1 MCGYCGR
8 KLQKSNGKVTHLFCL
23 KAGVSSN
30 ADCTRLHE
38 PIETLQ
44 SSVLEVVKVLAKTLA
59 EKAVQVKVNA
69 NREEPLLEKKAAML
83 KRTLQRAQNSKLD
96 LYEEYRNGRM
106 TRDKF
111 ITAQEERQTA
121 IDSMRDELAATE
133 ATITKLRVGKEK
145 AAVLEADAKGI
156 QLLNG
161 YRPKELRKLIE
172 KVRVYEN
179 GRIEIDFRCH
189 DDFTEEIIKAVARQA
204 G

>member
-1 MCGYCGR
+1 M
-8 KLQKSNGKVTHLFCL
+8 
-23 KAGVSSN
+23 
-30 ADCTRLHE
+30 
-38 PIETLQ
+38 
-44 SSVLEVVKVLAKTLA
+44 LAKTLA

-96 LYEEYRNGRM
+96 FYEEYRNGRM

-111 ITAQEERQTA
+111 IAAQEERQTA

-156 QLLNG
+156 QLLNE
-161 YRPKELRKLIE
+161 YRPKDLRKLIE

-179 GRIEIDFRCH
+179 GRIEIDFRCQ
-189 DDFTEEIIKAVARQA
+189 DDFTKEIIKAVAKLA